1 MIIICIVNEWK
12 SNLQPNQELS
22 LANEASYLNKS
33 KLPDGSLVLLAG
45 MRQWQQAISNKVC
58 IHLALKPLFSKH
70 DCLKS
75 IRYIDEMQCLLFFAC
90 GRRLEIN
97 SDDEDQLS
105 PDETTVILAT
115 GLIEKGEYSEASKAL
130 RRIIVG
136 PLNFTLMRILFDL
149 VNSFKAKDLTLG
161 SKTNLSLVIS

>member
-1 MIIICIVNEWK
+1 
-12 SNLQPNQELS
+12 
-22 LANEASYLNKS
+22 
-33 KLPDGSLVLLAG
+33 
-45 MRQWQQAISNKVC
+45 
-58 IHLALKPLFSKH
+58 
-70 DCLKS
+70 
-75 IRYIDEMQCLLFFAC
+75 MQCLLFSAC

-115 GLIEKGEYSEASKAL
+115 GLIEKGEYSEASKAV
-130 RRIIVG
+130 RKIIVG

-161 SKTNLSLVIS
+161 SKTNLSLVVS

>member
-1 MIIICIVNEWK
+1 
-12 SNLQPNQELS
+12 
-22 LANEASYLNKS
+22 
-33 KLPDGSLVLLAG
+33 
-45 MRQWQQAISNKVC
+45 
-58 IHLALKPLFSKH
+58 
-70 DCLKS
+70 
-75 IRYIDEMQCLLFFAC
+75 MQCLLFFAC

-130 RRIIVG
+130 RRIMVG

-149 VNSFKAKDLTLG
+149 VNSFKANDLTLG
-161 SKTNLSLVIS
+161 SKTNLSLVVS